1 MLLDAARQ
9 DRQQHTMRFLR
20 MPKIRTALWLAAL
33 LAASPLAQADD
44 VSADKLAKAI
54 GVADLQV
61 KVVPKRRPQ
70 QIYQDYEI
78 NNAKGDT
85 LFFVI
90 QAPPSMFA
98 EWKQVPDFAPISGLG
113 QEAYERPGM
122 DQFCARGA
130 RYAACVTLMPMA
142 PFPAGK
148 PSPQQIKAALATL
161 L

>member
-1 MLLDAARQ
+1 
-9 DRQQHTMRFLR
+9 
-20 MPKIRTALWLAAL
+20 MPKLPSILLLATL

-54 GVADLQV
+54 GTADLRV

-70 QIYQDYEI
+70 QVHQDYEI

-90 QAPPSMFA
+90 QAPPAMFA
-98 EWKQVPDFAPISGLG
+98 EWKQVPGFTPFSGLG
-113 QEAYERPGM
+113 QEAYERSGM
-122 DQFCARGA
+122 DQFCARGT

-161 L
+161 I